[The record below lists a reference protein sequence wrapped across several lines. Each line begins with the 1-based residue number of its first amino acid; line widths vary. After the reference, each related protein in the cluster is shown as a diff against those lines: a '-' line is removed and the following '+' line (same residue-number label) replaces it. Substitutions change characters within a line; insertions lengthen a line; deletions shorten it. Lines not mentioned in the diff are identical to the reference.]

1 MTCRSGTVGEANRTG
16 TPVWGGEEAA
26 LHRPRLVC
34 TVGLHGRSAR

>member
-26 LHRPRLVC
+26 LHRPL
-34 TVGLHGRSAR
+34 AR